1 VLKASLV
8 AVPDVSITVVGGALV
23 LVKEF
28 QASVTVKL
36 LLPAESPVT
45 VHVVADMGDPEV
57 PHVPPG
63 RVPPLAV
70 TK

>member
-1 VLKASLV
+1 MLKASVV
-8 AVPDVSITVVGGALV
+8 AAPDVSVTVVGGALV

-28 QASVTVKL
+28 HAAVTVKL

-45 VHVVADMGDPEV
+45 VHVVAAMGSAAV
-57 PHVPPG
+57 PQVPPG
-63 RVPPLAV
+63 GAPPFAV

>member
-1 VLKASLV
+1 
-8 AVPDVSITVVGGALV
+8 
-23 LVKEF
+23 VKEF

-63 RVPPLAV
+63 GVPPLAV
-70 TK
+70 AK